1 MIMKKRGAYL
11 TLIINES
18 SLYHKSIT
26 SGGRGSENEL
36 LLLPFLPIPISPTC
50 PALSVALYLYVFC
63 AIFQIFFFTV
73 IALLLRIK

>member
-18 SLYHKSIT
+18 FLYHKSIT
-26 SGGRGSENEL
+26 GGGSENEL
-36 LLLPFLPIPISPTC
+36 LCCLPTSPTC
-50 PALSVALYLYVFC
+50 LALSVVLYLYYPS
-63 AIFQIFFFTV
+63 IFLFIFFTV